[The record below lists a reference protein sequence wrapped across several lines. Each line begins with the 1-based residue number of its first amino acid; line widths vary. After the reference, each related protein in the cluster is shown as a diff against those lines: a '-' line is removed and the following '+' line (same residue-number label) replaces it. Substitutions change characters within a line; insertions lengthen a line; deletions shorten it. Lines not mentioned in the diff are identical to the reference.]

1 MTKSIIKIDDKI
13 LIEINKKGINAI
25 LINGEIK
32 VGDYDGV
39 EFKVTKM
46 KNEEFVKEIVDK
58 VKEFLLKCN
67 FIQSIVMSDMYY
79 IKFYLN
85 KREVIAF
92 ISEDGKIT
100 LNVEVELNEDLKE
113 KLFLCVDEFKKLLK
127 IF

>member
-13 LIEINKKGINAI
+13 LIEINKKGISAI
-25 LINGEIK
+25 LVNGEIK

-39 EFKVTKM
+39 EFKETKM
-46 KNEEFVKEIVDK
+46 KHEEFVKEIVDK

-79 IKFYLN
+79 IKFHLGE
-85 KREVIAF
+85 REVIAF

-113 KLFLCVDEFKKLLK
+113 KLLLCVDEFKKLLK
-127 IF
+127 IS